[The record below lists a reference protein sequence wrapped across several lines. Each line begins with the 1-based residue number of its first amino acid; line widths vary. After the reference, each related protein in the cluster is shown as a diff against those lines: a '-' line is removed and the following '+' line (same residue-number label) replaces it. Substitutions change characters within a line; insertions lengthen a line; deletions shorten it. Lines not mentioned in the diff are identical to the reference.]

1 MNSNGFSISLKK
13 GQNSLALSK
22 KGCNFWVLIDNFKT
36 GITYRQAL
44 VSDFSYYPI
53 FSLIYPLSFESN

>member
-1 MNSNGFSISLKK
+1 MNSASFFISLKK

-22 KGCNFWVLIDNFKT
+22 KGCNFWLLIDNFKT

-44 VSDFSYYPI
+44 GSDFSYYPI
-53 FSLIYPLSFESN
+53 FSHIYPLSFEVN